1 MAEMAVL
8 TLSSL
13 LLLGQ
18 ARADLFNL
26 QDTLRPGLAVGDQG
40 GLLAWW
46 DGGPAYVLASSG
58 AVRINFRGLYTYPPS
73 SIVRDLQAIGWHGV
87 ACNASA
93 WALCSSD
100 AGQVMPASGA
110 RMPER
115 QELVMADGWN
125 RLGCAKSDGKV
136 LLSLGV
142 YDISAC
148 DVIDE
153 GLDLVYAPGMVYH
166 RHNAM
171 QTWKYWLLVALAIV
185 LVRFLSYNVQLL
197 WDPAESGQPKRQAP
211 ALLCCLVVLAV
222 VLVDADALHVTSADQ
237 VFFWSTVG
245 YILFYLGMHA
255 VARRVD
261 QVNGVPHEPSEA
273 SEESSQ
279 APTTD
284 MPVYNVLVA
293 SLQLIA
299 GRFYSA
305 AETPYNL
312 VLIGILACRTW

>member
-1 MAEMAVL
+1 MCPPLLVLARAGLFWVVLARAGLFWAVL
-8 TLSSL
+8 
-13 LLLGQ
+13 

-26 QDTLRPGLAVGDQG
+26 RDTARPGLVVGESNDK
-40 GLLAWW
+40 LAWW

-73 SIVRDLQAIGWHGV
+73 AIVRDLRAVGWHGV
-87 ACNASA
+87 PCNASA

-110 RMPER
+110 RMPEK
-115 QELVMADGWN
+115 QELVTAEGWD
-125 RLGCAKSDGKV
+125 RLGCSRSDGKV

-148 DVIDE
+148 DVLDE
-153 GLDLVYAPGMVYH
+153 GLDLVYSPGMVYH

-171 QTWKYWLLVALAIV
+171 QTWKYWLLVVLALV
-185 LVRFLSYNVQLL
+185 LVRFLSFNVQIL
-197 WDPAESGQPKRQAP
+197 WDPKASGQPKRQGP
-211 ALLCCLVVLAV
+211 ALVCCLAVLAV
-222 VLVDADALHVTSADQ
+222 VLVDADALQVTSADQ
-237 VFFWSTVG
+237 VFFWSTIG
-245 YILFYLGMHA
+245 YILVYLGMHA
-255 VARRVD
+255 AARHSAGQQD
-261 QVNGVPHEPSEA
+261 
-273 SEESSQ
+273 
-279 APTTD
+279 APAEGPD

-293 SLQLIA
+293 SLQLVA

>member
-1 MAEMAVL
+1 MALPVL
-8 TLSSL
+8 TLFSL
-13 LLLGQ
+13 LLLGP

-100 AGQVMPASGA
+100 AGQVMPASGP

-197 WDPAESGQPKRQAP
+197 WDPTGSGQPKRQAP

-222 VLVDADALHVTSADQ
+222 VFVDADALQVTSADQ

-245 YILFYLGMHA
+245 YIVVYLGMHA
-255 VARRVD
+255 VARRNQQDDEV
-261 QVNGVPHEPSEA
+261 QEA
-273 SEESSQ
+273 SEANQESSQ
-279 APTTD
+279 VPTD

-293 SLQLIA
+293 SLQLVA